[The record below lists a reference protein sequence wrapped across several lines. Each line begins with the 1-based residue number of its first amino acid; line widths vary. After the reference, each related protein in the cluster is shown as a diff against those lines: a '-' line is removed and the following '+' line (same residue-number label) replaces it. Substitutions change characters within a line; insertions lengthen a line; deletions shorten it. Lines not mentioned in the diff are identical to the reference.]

1 MSVASF
7 FRFDTDSGVISQKM
21 MKLAPSMSTLE
32 AFPPPSPAL
41 ANNSVKKSDVVTSHD
56 RA

>member
-1 MSVASF
+1 M

-21 MKLAPSMSTLE
+21 LKLAPSMSTLE

-41 ANNSVKKSDVVTSHD
+41 ANNSLKKSDTLPSLGGV
-56 RA
+56 